1 LKLSQGF
8 VLADKSKHNLK
19 SFDCGKPDMNQYLA
33 RFALRNMELGLN
45 STWVLPVIN
54 AEKAN
59 HKVDLAAY
67 FTLAT
72 STVIREEIPTDN
84 KLPGYPVPVVLLARL
99 AVDNKFQ
106 KQGLGDKTLITALR
120 KSAELTEAGLPAHC
134 LILDVLDDIALTYYQ
149 RFEIFVP
156 FTDDP
161 MRLFIPMHVVK
172 KI

>member
-1 LKLSQGF
+1 MKLSQEF
-8 VLADKSKHNLK
+8 VLADKTKHNLK
-19 SFDCGKPDMNQYLA
+19 SFDCEKPDMNQYLA

-54 AEKAN
+54 EEKAN
-59 HKVDLAAY
+59 DKADVAAY

-72 STVIREEIPTDN
+72 STVTREEIPTDK
-84 KLPGYPVPVVLLARL
+84 KLPGYPVPAVLLARL
-99 AVDNKFQ
+99 AVDIKYK

-134 LILDVLDDIALTYYQ
+134 LILDVLDTDALTYYQ
-149 RFEIFVP
+149 RFDMFIP
-156 FTDDP
+156 FTGDP
-161 MRLFIPMHVVK
+161 MRLFVSMHVVK